1 MGGSLFTLSLH
12 SDSIMSDEEYE
23 YGDEE
28 YEEEEVGKNTTA
40 ESEGEELLRARNE
53 TKKAELN
60 EQLKEVINDWRKNRA
75 KEEEELQK
83 LKELQ
88 ARRKEIRAEQELK
101 LAEQKREEEE
111 RIRRE
116 EAEKKAKEIEEKRQR
131 KKYRMESATENKIAK
146 MVWRKTRKK
155 DWGTFHS
162 R

>member
-1 MGGSLFTLSLH
+1 MGSLFTLSLH

-23 YGDEE
+23 Y
-28 YEEEEVGKNTTA
+28 EEEEVGKNTTA
-40 ESEGEELLRARNE
+40 ESEGEEIQDANFEETRSVRSRYSEGEELLRARNE

-116 EAEKKAKEIEEKRQR
+116 EAEKKAKEIEEKR
-131 KKYRMESATENKIAK
+131 
-146 MVWRKTRKK
+146 
-155 DWGTFHS
+155 
-162 R
+162 